1 MKVAICFSG
10 SIRDFPTC
18 LPSLR
23 RYVLDNL
30 NADIFLHLWKMDDIS
45 NLSTDFKWR
54 NDYCQEQYVIDQLKP
69 VSYIIDKYSD
79 IWEKKILSE
88 SGIILPKDEKSR
100 NYAINACG
108 MYYKIQQCLRLVEAS
123 NKEYDLIIRARLD
136 FIWEDNIFLS
146 DFNNI
151 DDKTIFLVKDRYA
164 THSKFLN
171 NDKFFAGS
179 PSVMRKM
186 CNLFDYIKEYQLAL
200 AMVEGQTLQKLHI
213 QRLSLKVTWIGHA
226 YTYYKCMERH
236 RIVNNNKYIIIGSG
250 YPKLFFELAYY
261 LLYHGYNIIY
271 LNPPP
276 SNSILTTFANF
287 QIYNDKFDVYRATC
301 LIADAYNSNF
311 AIHQIIIN
319 NDQDFKNTTTIM
331 TYNIPDNELMNFIIS
346 IISTKQYGGY
356 YNFTDTKEINDI
368 DIGEPV
374 IFRYLDHGY
383 YTTRIIS
390 YEKSKKKYKIAHG
403 KEILLTS
410 RENIKIINLLK
421 YYSHDN
427 YIPK

>member
-30 NADIFLHLWKMDDIS
+30 NADIFLHLWKMDDVS
-45 NLSTDFKWR
+45 DLSSDFKWR
-54 NDYCQEQYVIDQLKP
+54 NDHCREQYVIDQLKP
-69 VSYIIDKYSD
+69 ISYVVDKYSD

-88 SGIILPKDEKSR
+88 SGIILPNDIKSR
-100 NYAINACG
+100 NYGTNACG
-108 MYYKIQQCLRLVEAS
+108 MYYKIQQCFRLLEAS
-123 NKEYDLIIRARLD
+123 NKKYDLIIRARLD

-146 DFNNI
+146 DFNSI
-151 DDKTIFLVKDRYA
+151 DDNKVFLIKDRYA
-164 THSKFLN
+164 THSKLLN

-179 PSVMRKM
+179 PAVMKKM
-186 CNLFDYIKEYQLAL
+186 CNLFDYIKEYQAHLP
-200 AMVEGQTLQKLHI
+200 MVEGQTLQKLHI
-213 QRLSLKVTWIGHA
+213 QRLSLKVNWIGHA
-226 YTYYKCMERH
+226 YTYYKCMEQH
-236 RIVNNNKYIIIGSG
+236 HITDNKQYIIIGDG
-250 YPKLFFELAYY
+250 YPTLFFELSYY
-261 LLYHGYNIIY
+261 LLYHGYNIVY
-271 LNPPP
+271 LNPPN
-276 SNSILTTFANF
+276 NSILTTFANF
-287 QIYNDKFDVYRATC
+287 QVYNGTFNICRASC
-301 LIADAYNSNF
+301 LISNTYKANF
-311 AIHQIIIN
+311 SIHQIIIN

-331 TYNIPDNELMNFIIS
+331 THNIPDKDLMHFIIS
-346 IISTKQYGGY
+346 IISTRQYGGY

-368 DIGEPV
+368 DADEPV

-403 KEILLTS
+403 KETLLTS

-421 YYSHDN
+421 YYSNDE
-427 YIPK
+427 YMPK